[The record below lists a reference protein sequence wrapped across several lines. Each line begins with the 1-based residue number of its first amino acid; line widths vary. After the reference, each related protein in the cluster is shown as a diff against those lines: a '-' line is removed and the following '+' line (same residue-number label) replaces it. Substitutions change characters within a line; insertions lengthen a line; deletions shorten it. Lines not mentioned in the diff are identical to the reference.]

1 MSSAMYCYV
10 KRTAI
15 CCHCRDENGEC
26 ATIAQAG
33 NCKAF
38 DKSLNDVLVFRDSDT
53 EFATTRLALAH
64 ALEIKIMK
72 IILGLGKP

>member
-1 MSSAMYCYV
+1 MYCYV